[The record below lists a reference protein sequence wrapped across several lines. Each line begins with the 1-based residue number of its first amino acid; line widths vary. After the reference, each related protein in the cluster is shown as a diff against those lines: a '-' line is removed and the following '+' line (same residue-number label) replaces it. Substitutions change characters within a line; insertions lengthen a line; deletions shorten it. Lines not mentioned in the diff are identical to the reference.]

1 MATDKICT
9 NSFLAASIPTAV
21 AICVLPT
28 PVELTNNIFFFSSTN
43 LRVDKSNIS
52 FLFILGWKSKSNS
65 SIVIINGKPAT
76 LILNSEALCSLN
88 SISFSE
94 G

>member
-52 FLFILGWKSKSNS
+52 FLFILG
-65 SIVIINGKPAT
+65 
-76 LILNSEALCSLN
+76 
-88 SISFSE
+88 
-94 G
+94 